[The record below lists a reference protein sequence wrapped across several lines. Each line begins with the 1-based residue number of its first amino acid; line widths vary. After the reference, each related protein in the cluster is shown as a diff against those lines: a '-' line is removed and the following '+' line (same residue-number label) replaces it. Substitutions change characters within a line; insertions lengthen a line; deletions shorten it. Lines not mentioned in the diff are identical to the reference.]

1 MLKNSLQEEAVNGPG
16 TVVGVNVALSGTL
29 KDQND
34 IVVHGMVD
42 GQVISDKSVSVGQ
55 SAQVK
60 GPVKASIVT
69 VAGTVRGEISAAER
83 LEIMET
89 GKVFGSIT
97 TKDLIVRS
105 GAIISGKVEM
115 ATEVNEVKTTEV
127 EEEKSVEKSEES
139 STQEDKVEL
148 TPDED

>member
-60 GPVKASIVT
+60 GPVKASTVT

-115 ATEVNEVKTTEV
+115 ATEVNEVKPTEV
-127 EEEKSVEKSEES
+127 EEEKSVETSEES